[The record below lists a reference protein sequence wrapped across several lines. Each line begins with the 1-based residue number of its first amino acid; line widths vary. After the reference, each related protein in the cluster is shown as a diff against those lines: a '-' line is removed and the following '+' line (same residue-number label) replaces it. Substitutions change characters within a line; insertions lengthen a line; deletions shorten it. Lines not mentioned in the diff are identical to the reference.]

1 MSARNRK
8 ALIPSRMAVAALV
21 AAALLL
27 STLPVI
33 EAEAQ
38 VRPRPA
44 TTKASAKASRPKV
57 NRTMPRR
64 YVNTT
69 KAQANAAKRSA
80 RTRDN
85 RSAMGDGRRNG
96 MRLGRS
102 PVTSWSGWNRA
113 SAPRAGSASAPTR
126 TKASSSMRV
135 RFRSNPAK

>member
-1 MSARNRK
+1 
-8 ALIPSRMAVAALV
+8 MAVFAAWTVLLV
-21 AAALLL
+21 GAPI
-27 STLPVI
+27 TD
-33 EAEAQ
+33 AEAQ

-44 TTKASAKASRPKV
+44 TTKASAKATRPAV

-64 YVNTT
+64 YVQAT

-80 RTRDN
+80 RATDN
-85 RSAMGDGRRNG
+85 RSATGDGRRNG

-113 SAPRAGSASAPTR
+113 TAPRATQAPTR
-126 TKASSSMRV
+126 TMASNSMRV